1 MLLDG
6 FHHLGIDEEMVHL
19 MNTATLLLILVMLS
33 MLIIQIAINGTPF
46 LDKTDLIEM
55 MMMWH
60 DR

>member
-6 FHHLGIDEEMVHL
+6 FHLLGIDEEMVHL
-19 MNTATLLLILVMLS
+19 MNTATLLLIPVMLS

-55 MMMWH
+55 MMM
-60 DR
+60 